1 MVERLGKGTRLAG
14 GLTRRIARLVLGA
27 ESTPGWVCVGLR
39 DAEQPVEIRLNGV
52 DVSRNH
58 AMVSLVPFLVAIRLD
73 GLGALN
79 ARPSLTVQE
88 RSSGRELGSIGL
100 RQVQEIEAPP
110 YRIGLF
116 ETTSCTNRCLPAPR
130 LQAHYLLQRWR
141 LSRDRNPR
149 NIKMAPSELF
159 AKFLLFSSPRPV
171 VLVSYQSNGRG
182 NLFPMDLVGETGS
195 PCFLLGLHHTSP
207 AIPAMMEAGRL
218 AVSSVPLFW
227 KKTVFGLGRNHRDA
241 AIDWSSLPFDVLP
254 STSAGIPV
262 PARALTVREVRI
274 ERSVPVGSHVL
285 FIATTE
291 RFERRSEDLQMC
303 HTHGFYQMYLER
315 QGRPLPEVV

>member
-1 MVERLGKGTRLAG
+1 MAG
-14 GLTRRIARLVLGA
+14 GLTRIAGEIARLVLGA
-27 ESTPGWVCVGLR
+27 DSTPGWVCVGLR
-39 DAEQPVEIRLNGV
+39 DTEQPVEIRLNGI
-52 DVSRNH
+52 DVSGNH

-73 GLGALN
+73 GLGPLD

-88 RSSGRELGSIGL
+88 RSSGRDLGKIRL
-100 RQVQEIEAPP
+100 RQIQQIEGPP

-116 ETTSCTNRCLPAPR
+116 ATAGCTNRCLPAPR
-130 LQAHYLLQRWR
+130 LRAHYFLQRWK

-149 NIKMAPSELF
+149 NVRMAPSDLF
-159 AKFLLFSSPRPV
+159 AKFVLFSAPRPV

-207 AIPAMMEAGRL
+207 AIPAMMDAARL
-218 AVSSVPLFW
+218 AISSVPLEW

-241 AIDWSSLPFDVLP
+241 AIQWNRLPFATVPSSLSGVP
-254 STSAGIPV
+254 IP
-262 PARALTVREVRI
+262 AAALTVREVRI
-274 ERSVPVGSHVL
+274 ERAVKIGSHVL
-285 FIATTE
+285 LITTTE
-291 RFERRSEDLQMC
+291 RLERRSGELQMC